1 MANIAKIPV
10 VWDGLPGLP
19 GVGVYYAAAADAVA
33 AVAAL
38 NTFFNAIKGNH
49 PTGLTW
55 QTPASGD
62 TIDEADGHL
71 VGSWSGAAGSTV
83 AANGGPGVYAAGA
96 GMRVKWNSNGIA
108 AHRRIIGST
117 FLVPL
122 LGSLYDTNG
131 TIAAGTVTT
140 TQTAANTLVATN
152 LLKIWHR
159 PPPGGVTGL
168 AHLILSANVPDKVA
182 TLRSR
187 RV

>member
-1 MANIAKIPV
+1 M
-10 VWDGLPGLP
+10 WDGLPGLP
-19 GVGVYYAAAADAVA
+19 GLSVHYAATADVVA

-38 NTFFNAIKGNH
+38 TTFFNAIKGNH

-55 QTPASGD
+55 QLPTSGD
-62 TIDEADGHL
+62 TINETTGALTGA
-71 VGSWSGAAGSTV
+71 WTGAAGSTI

-96 GMRVKWNSNGIA
+96 GMRVKWLTGGIG
-108 AHRRIIGST
+108 AHKKIVGST

-131 TIAAGTVTT
+131 TIAAGTVST
-140 TQTAANTLVATN
+140 TQTAASALASSAKVQ
-152 LLKIWHR
+152 IWHR
-159 PPPGGVTGL
+159 PPKGGSSGVLWPMLG
-168 AHLILSANVPDKVA
+168 AQVPDKVA